1 MKNIMRIFR
10 GDLAHATKN
19 VIGAIVLVGL
29 IVVPALYA
37 WFNIAGSWD
46 PYENT
51 GDLKVAVAN
60 EDKGYQSDL
69 IPLEVSMGDSV
80 VSALRAND
88 QFDWVFVDED
98 AAVEGVRSGKYYAA
112 IVIPESFSADMMT
125 LFSADIKHSSIIY
138 YSNEKENAIA
148 PRVTEKGASSIQE
161 SIDQTFAKTVA
172 EIGLKTTNDLLSFMD
187 EGEVGSYISVLDR
200 QLSSAIDLLGDSSA
214 RMSSFASLIGSTA
227 SLMEST
233 SAMLGSTQ
241 GSSADALDAIASSKS
256 GLTDVRGAL
265 GDLVETV
272 RTAFDRASIG
282 YDEVAA
288 SIDKALG
295 DLAAGSTSAAASLN
309 EASDEIQGLI
319 DGMVQIR
326 DALAAAEPDSPVLA
340 EFDRSIELQRSLK
353 SRVDEMAQTL
363 SGASGDIDGQRAEI
377 ADLVA
382 QAKQSVSDV
391 QWSYAAQLEDELA
404 KLGNSL
410 DDIASSSAGIA
421 DGLDGVAAGLSGV
434 SGSLSGDLASAKAA
448 LEEAAEA
455 LGSSADKLDAARSSL
470 RSAAES
476 GDVEDI
482 KRIVGSD
489 VSTMAQ
495 FLAAPVREDRRAVYA
510 IANNG
515 SAMAAFYTILSLWV
529 GAVILVAM
537 LKVGVS
543 DRRVSE
549 LEDAKPYQLYLG
561 RFGMFSLLS
570 FLQATVVCLGDVFFL
585 GIQCEHPFLF
595 MLAGWIAG
603 FVFCNL
609 IYTLTVSFGDV
620 GKAVAVVLL
629 VMQVAGSG
637 GTFPIEMSAGFFQA
651 VYPFLPFTHGIAAM
665 HACIGGIYGNEYWVE
680 IGTLLL
686 FLIPSLLL
694 GLVLRNP
701 VIRLNRF
708 VIERLEQTK
717 LM

>member
-69 IPLEVSMGDSV
+69 IPLEVNMGDSV

-187 EGEVGSYISVLDR
+187 EGEVGSYISALDR

-295 DLAAGSTSAAASLN
+295 DLAVGSTSAAASLN

-353 SRVDEMAQTL
+353 NRVDEMAQTL

-391 QWSYAAQLEDELA
+391 QWGYAAQLEDELA

-470 RSAAES
+470 RGAAES
-476 GDVEDI
+476 GDVEEI

>member
-476 GDVEDI
+476 GDVEEI

>member
-60 EDKGYQSDL
+60 EDKGHQSDL
-69 IPLEVSMGDSV
+69 IPLEVNMGDSV

-187 EGEVGSYISVLDR
+187 EGEVGSYISALDR

-295 DLAAGSTSAAASLN
+295 DLAVGSTSAAASLN

-353 SRVDEMAQTL
+353 NRVDEMAQTL

-391 QWSYAAQLEDELA
+391 QWGYAAQLEDELA

-470 RSAAES
+470 RGAAES
-476 GDVEDI
+476 GDVEEI

>member
-10 GDLAHATKN
+10 GDLVHATKN
-19 VIGAIVLVGL
+19 VIGAIGLVGL

-69 IPLEVSMGDSV
+69 IPLEVNMGDSV

-172 EIGLKTTNDLLSFMD
+172 EIGLKATNDLLSFMD

-265 GDLVETV
+265 EGLVETV

-295 DLAAGSTSAAASLN
+295 DLAAGSTSAAASLD
-309 EASDEIQGLI
+309 EASGEIQGLI
-319 DGMVQIR
+319 DGMVQVR

-353 SRVDEMAQTL
+353 NRVDETAQTL

-434 SGSLSGDLASAKAA
+434 SGLLSGDLTSAKAA

-455 LGSSADKLDAARSSL
+455 LGNSADKLDAARSSL

-476 GDVEDI
+476 GDVEEI
-482 KRIVGSD
+482 KKIVGSD

-495 FLAAPVREDRRAVYA
+495 FLAAPVHEDRRAVYA

>member
-476 GDVEDI
+476 GDVEEI
-482 KRIVGSD
+482 KKIVGSD

>member
-1 MKNIMRIFR
+1 
-10 GDLAHATKN
+10 
-19 VIGAIVLVGL
+19 
-29 IVVPALYA
+29 
-37 WFNIAGSWD
+37 
-46 PYENT
+46 
-51 GDLKVAVAN
+51 
-60 EDKGYQSDL
+60 
-69 IPLEVSMGDSV
+69 
-80 VSALRAND
+80 
-88 QFDWVFVDED
+88 
-98 AAVEGVRSGKYYAA
+98 
-112 IVIPESFSADMMT
+112 MMT

>member
-51 GDLKVAVAN
+51 GDLKVAIAN

-69 IPLEVSMGDSV
+69 IPLEVNMGDSV

-353 SRVDEMAQTL
+353 NRVDEMAQTL

-391 QWSYAAQLEDELA
+391 QWGYAAQLEDELA

-476 GDVEDI
+476 GDVEEI
-482 KRIVGSD
+482 KKIVGSD

-680 IGTLLL
+680 IATLLL

>member
-10 GDLAHATKN
+10 GDLVHATKN

-69 IPLEVSMGDSV
+69 IPLEVNMGDSV

-172 EIGLKTTNDLLSFMD
+172 EIGLKATNDLLSFMD

-265 GDLVETV
+265 EGLVETV

-295 DLAAGSTSAAASLN
+295 DLAAGSTSAAASLD
-309 EASDEIQGLI
+309 EASGEIQGLI
-319 DGMVQIR
+319 DGMVQVR

-353 SRVDEMAQTL
+353 NRVDETAQTL

-434 SGSLSGDLASAKAA
+434 SGLLSGDLTSAKAA

-455 LGSSADKLDAARSSL
+455 LGNSADKLDAARSSL

-476 GDVEDI
+476 GDVEEI
-482 KRIVGSD
+482 KKIVGSD

-495 FLAAPVREDRRAVYA
+495 FLAAPVHEDRRAVYA

>member
-69 IPLEVSMGDSV
+69 IPLEVNMGDSV

-353 SRVDEMAQTL
+353 NRVDEMAQTL

-476 GDVEDI
+476 GDVEEI